1 MRTRNRR
8 RLDAGVLAGCAL
20 LVGGVGVAGA
30 VFGDQER
37 VTRLWT
43 RAELGADGGAQ
54 IAEEIDYDF
63 GGFATD
69 KHGIYR
75 IVPQLDPGS
84 PIQVS
89 SPTAPAE
96 VTVTPESGGARLK
109 IGDPAETVSGRHRYL
124 IDYPLPGVVTG
135 REVAW
140 DAVGTGWTV
149 PIEKAEIHLV
159 APFELGDLR
168 CDVGGVGDTGGCEA
182 RTVEPGHVVVDVED
196 LDTGEGVT
204 LRATTGNPVAS
215 PAAEPQ
221 APVDPP
227 TEPGSGL
234 LPPGA
239 AAAAAALVA
248 AVPATVMVRRAGRER
263 VAAGGPTDAAF
274 HTGGPLGPAPGA
286 GPSEIRVDSDE
297 LAQMAT
303 TEFAPPGDLTP
314 AQGGIVLRET
324 VNPEHKVAWLIE
336 AAIAG
341 DVDLDEEG
349 GKAVRLRRTGHSPDR
364 SGILDVAFGGRD
376 QIELGKYDESFGQ
389 AWGQVGMQL
398 ETWRA
403 GSGLWD
409 PAGDRRRIAALV
421 VGILATVVG
430 VLIVIGGGF
439 LANNQGGGTGLVVA
453 AVGAALAAGGL
464 AAAITGWELRVRTP
478 AGSAA
483 WLRVE
488 SFRRFLAESEAYHAE
503 EAAKRGVLR
512 EYTAWAVAVGEI
524 GRWSRAVAAS
534 TVIPA
539 AAGVSYVY
547 MAPLLIAST
556 NSTATAP
563 TSSGSGVG
571 GGGVGGGA
579 GGGGGGSW

>member
-43 RAELGADGGAQ
+43 RADLSNDAPPQ
-54 IAEEIDYDF
+54 VSEEIDYDF
-63 GGFATD
+63 GAFATD
-69 KHGIYR
+69 KHGIFR
-75 IVPQLDPGS
+75 IVPQLDPS
-84 PIQVS
+84 TPVQVS
-89 SPTAPAE
+89 SPDAPGDVN
-96 VTVTPESGGARLK
+96 VTSDPVGARIR
-109 IGDPAETVSGRHRYL
+109 IGNPAQTITGRHRYL
-124 IDYPLPGVVTG
+124 IAYPLPAMVEG
-135 REVAW
+135 RDIVW
-140 DAVGTGWTV
+140 DAVGTGWPVT
-149 PIEKAEIHLV
+149 IEEAEIHLV
-159 APFELGDLR
+159 APYELEDLQ

-182 RTVEPGHVVVDVED
+182 HTVEPGHVVVEVDD
-196 LDTGEGVT
+196 IDSGHGVT
-204 LRATTGNPVAS
+204 LRATTGNPVTT
-215 PAAEPQ
+215 PAADPQ
-221 APVDPP
+221 PPTDLP

-239 AAAAAALVA
+239 TAAAAALVA

-263 VAAGGPTDAAF
+263 VAPGGAADAAF
-274 HTGGPLGPAPGA
+274 HSGGGPLPG
-286 GPSEIRVDSDE
+286 EIRVDSDE

-303 TEFAPPGDLTP
+303 TEFAPPENLTP
-314 AQGGIVLRET
+314 AQGGVVLRET

-341 DVDLDEEG
+341 DVDLDEED
-349 GKAVRLRRTGHSPDR
+349 GKAVRLRRTGHSPER
-364 SGILDVAFGGRD
+364 AGILDAAFDGRD
-376 QIELGKYDESFGQ
+376 QIELGKYDKTFGQ
-389 AWGQVGMQL
+389 AWGEVGSEL
-398 ETWRA
+398 ESWRA
-403 GSGLWD
+403 SSGMWD
-409 PAGDRRRIAALV
+409 PAGDRRRIASLV
-421 VGILATVVG
+421 VGILGAVVG

-439 LANNQGGGTGLVVA
+439 LANNQGGTTGLVVA
-453 AVGAALAAGGL
+453 AVGAAVAAGGL
-464 AAAITGWELRVRTP
+464 AAAVTGWELRVRTP

-488 SFRRFLAESEAYHAE
+488 SFRRFLAESEAFHAE

-524 GRWSRAVAAS
+524 DRWSRAVSAS

-539 AAGVSYVY
+539 AAGVSYAY
-547 MAPLLIAST
+547 MAPALIAST
-556 NSTATAP
+556 SSTATAP
-563 TSSGSGVG
+563 SSSGGGGGMG